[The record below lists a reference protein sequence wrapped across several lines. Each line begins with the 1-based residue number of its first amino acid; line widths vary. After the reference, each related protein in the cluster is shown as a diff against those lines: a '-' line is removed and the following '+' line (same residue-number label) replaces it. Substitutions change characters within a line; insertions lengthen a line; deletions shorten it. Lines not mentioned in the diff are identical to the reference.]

1 METKTKITI
10 DMLTSDSV
18 SIKTQTFIEF
28 EGEEKEIKD
37 NRKAYINSIAGRE
50 ELQNEQAENTVSA
63 VFAMWGDEA
72 TVVNG

>member
-28 EGEEKEIKD
+28 EGEEKEIGNNHSGYT
-37 NRKAYINSIAGRE
+37 NRPSGRKR
-50 ELQNEQAENTVSA
+50 LQDEQPENVVNA
-63 VFAMWGDEA
+63 VLAVWGDEP